1 MRRCHRNLVTT
12 GICFFYLLITIT
24 WGFRSRAAARATVSK
39 RADRLLALGSRL
51 RVQPIVWALLL
62 LVSSSGPVSARS
74 TKPGCGGTTAEIRR
88 DNLRIVLDSRF
99 PRVLSYE
106 VEGRRRLL
114 GARAGSQPLIELND
128 GIFSAGDYTVTCVA
142 DDATADYTVTI
153 TPVRL
158 RFALRFEIL
167 PDELSLKLMSVEEQ
181 GEFKLT
187 TLSFPDHELVR
198 VTASNPTS
206 SMYRSEYYRRSW
218 KNKEYMAGYD
228 QPKPFFSS
236 AIGEED
242 GELYPMLGNWASA
255 SADGITATLATNIP
269 YWKIHSQFLGYDAR
283 ATDFAFWL
291 GTYYY
296 RLRGAVQPL
305 LEARIALLTH
315 DANGDGHVDWME
327 AALWL
332 HELFRD
338 PSPVFDPFTTFSYKV
353 MNDWID
359 QPGIE
364 PSTTFDETLQLIK
377 RISTITGNAK
387 QIVALTGWQNRG
399 MDSGWPYF
407 DQVNEA
413 LGGLTKL
420 QWLAHEATKYNA
432 TVSYHINI
440 DDSNAD
446 THGFERSIPVL
457 ADGSDGKPYPW
468 SIYYTN
474 GPQVYRISHT
484 KDLESG
490 FFEERVGSMLRLVP
504 KTNSIQLDT
513 FRPFSISFGPGENI
527 GLIDEVVSS
536 ARIVEWFHQQ
546 GIAVSSEGPVDA
558 LYGVLDANYHLF
570 VRTDP
575 FHILMTHGKIYGGG
589 KYSGVGQV
597 LGWAPDHDFVARPL
611 EYTEPRF
618 NIHIRWDPVTD
629 DEIHDMYYL
638 GILTQGYLM
647 HKHLV
652 WLGEEASEKF
662 AATEV
667 AKKDV
672 PGPTYVGRF
681 ADGTVSRVS
690 SSGYWTVIDGGI
702 TTVDGDYRA
711 IPRGNS
717 EIVLYSATAR
727 TADVRIPSAWVSK
740 KLVITEVEA
749 PAKSLP
755 VQRAAGSSS
764 VTVELRP
771 RTAYRLQISQ

>member
-1 MRRCHRNLVTT
+1 MSV
-12 GICFFYLLITIT
+12 CFVYWQITMT
-24 WGFRSRAAARATVSK
+24 CGFGSRAAARATVSTGAGQL
-39 RADRLLALGSRL
+39 RAWWRSRL
-51 RVQPIVWALLL
+51 RMQPIIRVLLL
-62 LVSSSGPVSARS
+62 LVTSSAAVFASSAK
-74 TKPGCGGTTAEIRR
+74 TTCGGPAVEIRR
-88 DNLRIVLDSRF
+88 DNLRVALDSRF

-106 VEGRRRLL
+106 VEGRGRLL
-114 GARAGSQPLIELND
+114 GAQEGSHALIQLND
-128 GIFSAGDYTVTCVA
+128 TIFSAGDYTVTCAA
-142 DDATADYTVTI
+142 DDTTVDYTVTI

-158 RFALRFEIL
+158 RLAFRFEVL
-167 PDELSLKLMSVEEQ
+167 PEELSLKLTSVEEQ

-187 TLSFPDHELVR
+187 TLSLPDHELVR
-198 VTASNPTS
+198 VTASDPTS
-206 SMYRSEYYRRSW
+206 SMYRSQYFRRSW

-228 QPKPFFSS
+228 QPEPFFSS

-242 GELYPMLGNWASA
+242 GELYPMLGNWVSA

-269 YWKIHSQFLGYDAR
+269 YWKIRSQFLGYDAR

-305 LEARIALLTH
+305 LEARIALLTR
-315 DANGDGHVDWME
+315 DANGDGRIDWME
-327 AALWL
+327 AALWH

-338 PSPVFDPFTTFSYKV
+338 PSPVFDPFTTLSYKV

-377 RISTITGNAK
+377 RISTITGNTK
-387 QIVALTGWQNRG
+387 QIAAVTGWQNRG

-407 DQVNEA
+407 DRVNEA

-420 QWLAHEATKYNA
+420 QWLAREAKKYNA
-432 TVSYHINI
+432 TISYHINI

-446 THGFERSIPVL
+446 TPGFERSIPVL
-457 ADGSDGKPYPW
+457 ADGRDGKPYPW

-490 FFEERVGSMLRLVP
+490 FFEQRVGAMLRLVP
-504 KTNSIQLDT
+504 ETDSIQLDT

-536 ARIVEWFHQQ
+536 ARIVEWFHQH
-546 GIAVSSEGPVDA
+546 GMAVSSEGPVDA

-589 KYSGVGQV
+589 EYSGVGQV
-597 LGWAPDHDFVARPL
+597 LGWAPNHDFIARPL
-611 EYTEPRF
+611 EWKEPKF
-618 NIHIRWDPVTD
+618 DIDIRWNPSTD
-629 DEIHDMYYL
+629 DEIRDTYYL
-638 GILTQGYLM
+638 GVLTQGYLA

-652 WLGEEASEKF
+652 WLGEEASKEP
-662 AATEV
+662 AATDA

-672 PGPTYVGRF
+672 PKPTYVGRF
-681 ADGTVSRVS
+681 ADGTVSRVL
-690 SSGYWTVIDGGI
+690 SSGHWTVIDRGV

-711 IPRGNS
+711 IPRGDA
-717 EIVLYSATAR
+717 EIVLYSVTGR
-727 TADVRIPSAWVSK
+727 TAEVRIPTAWAQK
-740 KLVITEVEA
+740 KLVLTEVEA
-749 PAKSLP
+749 PGKSLP
-755 VQRAAGSSS
+755 VASAAGASS

-771 RTAYRLQISQ
+771 RIAYRLQISQ